1 MRLPADHD
9 ARRRAIETLDNKGTK
24 GVSPFFIANML
35 PDTAS
40 GQIAIELGAK
50 GVLELALNLGVA
62 LDDEMKYIR
71 TNKQQE
77 TNIVGIYAA
86 GDICGMPW
94 QMAKAVGEGCVAGL
108 AAAKYAKKRRKK

>member
-1 MRLPADHD
+1 MSPSSAVILSDGNRLAVQ
-9 ARRRAIETLDNKGTK
+9 
-24 GVSPFFIANML
+24 GVFV
-35 PDTAS
+35 
-40 GQIAIELGAK
+40 ELGAK

-77 TNIVGIYAA
+77 TNIAGIYAA

-94 QMAKAVGEGCVAGL
+94 QMAKAVGEGCVAGMG
-108 AAAKYAKKRRKK
+108 AAAYAKKLKDRCQDKNEQ